1 MSIQYDPP
9 LSDLMDFVCEGEH
22 QGFPEGSIQGAEASL
37 GMSLPP
43 VYREFLMAYG
53 QDRINYYYN
62 QLEAPGNILTTYEIL
77 EHEIRDRAPEFSEY
91 ADTPYYRLWTLPKER
106 WGEVTDNYLIIW
118 YENQGVWSAGYRVR
132 DLLDGNSDPPVY
144 VCVSDDY
151 ITYRKWADNTGDFL
165 REMLRQAAYGWYN
178 RQRFTKEEEIQSAL
192 SAAGIDPA
200 RFRKPYHA
208 VFALSGDGETLY
220 AYWQEPEFQ
229 TLYVSNRHPVLRNP
243 TDSELRTLTIPVL
256 QKDKYKP
263 DPRGPF
269 RPVMEPW
276 HKKDLGMERPK
287 PEKGFPLHPL
297 VALVVFQAAGRLPS
311 TAYDWQKA
319 VAKVKHLKLEL
330 NNRTTLRYDG
340 DLVYVRPL
348 DDHFPPE
355 PCYYDLSDWSM
366 IGRMTNL
373 QSLFIDRILIED
385 PNFWPLLAKLPNLR
399 KLRVYNTR
407 ISDFSFLSHCKE
419 LRNVSFYNTNFA
431 DCRLLLDLPKLQESD
446 IRFCPL
452 EHREAL
458 DGAPI
463 ETLRA

>member
-1 MSIQYDPP
+1 
-9 LSDLMDFVCEGEH
+9 MDFFCEKKH
-22 QGFPEGSIQGAEASL
+22 QGFPEDGIQGAEARL

-53 QDRINYYYN
+53 KDRINYHFN
-62 QLEAPGNILTTYEIL
+62 QLEYPGNILTTYEIL

-132 DLLDGNSDPPVY
+132 DLLDGKPDPPGY
-144 VCVSDDY
+144 IATNDDY
-151 ITYRKWADNTGDFL
+151 ITYKKWMDNTEDFL
-165 REMLRQAAYGWYN
+165 REMLRQAAYGWHDG
-178 RQRFTKEEEIQSAL
+178 QRFTKEEEIQAAL
-192 SAAGIDPA
+192 SAAGIDPV
-200 RFRKPYHA
+200 RFQKPGRA
-208 VFALSGDGETLY
+208 VFALSEDGETLY

-229 TLYVSNRHPVLRNP
+229 ELYTANRHQIPRNP
-243 TDSELRTLTIPVL
+243 TASELRTLTIPTL
-256 QKDKYKP
+256 QKNTYKP
-263 DPRGPF
+263 NSRGPF

-276 HKKDLGMERPK
+276 HKKDLGMERPN
-287 PEKGFPLHPL
+287 PEKGFSLHPL
-297 VALVVFQAAGRLPS
+297 VSLVMFQATGRLPS

-319 VAKVKHLKLEL
+319 AAKIKHLKLEL
-330 NNRTTLRYDG
+330 NYKTALRYDG
-340 DLVYVRPL
+340 DLVYIRPL

-366 IGRMTNL
+366 IGKMANL
-373 QSLFIDRILIED
+373 QSLYIDRILIDD
-385 PNFWPLLAKLPNLR
+385 PNFWPMLAKLP
-399 KLRVYNTR
+399 KLRSLRIQNTQVG
-407 ISDFSFLSHCKE
+407 DFSFLPHCKE

-431 DCRLLLDLPKLQESD
+431 DCRLLLDLSKLQESD

-458 DGAPI
+458 DGVSI
-463 ETLRA
+463 EMLRA